1 MLAGLSW
8 AGYSILMR
16 KLMAFGYNGL
26 LVTRRCFFYGLL
38 FMLPAL
44 PFMDFAW
51 KPERLADFSNAANL
65 LFLGLGASALCFVA
79 WTFAIQ
85 RLGAVK
91 SCVYIYLV
99 PVVTV
104 ITAVLVLH
112 ERITLM
118 AAAGTA
124 LTLLGLAIS
133 EMRSFS
139 VLKKAEPLR
148 R

>member
-1 MLAGLSW
+1 
-8 AGYSILMR
+8 
-16 KLMAFGYNGL
+16 
-26 LVTRRCFFYGLL
+26 
-38 FMLPAL
+38 MLPAL

-51 KPERLADFSNAANL
+51 KPERLADLSNAANL

-85 RLGAVK
+85 RLGAVE

-124 LTLLGLAIS
+124 LTLLGLVIS
-133 EMRSFS
+133 EMRSFN

-148 R
+148 NEP

>member
-1 MLAGLSW
+1 MEFHLGL
-8 AGYSILMR
+8 
-16 KLMAFGYNGL
+16 
-26 LVTRRCFFYGLL
+26 
-38 FMLPAL
+38 
-44 PFMDFAW
+44 
-51 KPERLADFSNAANL
+51 ERLENPVNSLNL

-112 ERITLM
+112 ERITWM
-118 AAAGTA
+118 AALGTA
-124 LTLLGLAIS
+124 LTLLGLGIS
-133 EMRSFS
+133 EMRGFS
-139 VLKKAEPLR
+139 TLKRAGTLR
-148 R
+148 NQS

>member
-1 MLAGLSW
+1 MEFHLGL
-8 AGYSILMR
+8 
-16 KLMAFGYNGL
+16 
-26 LVTRRCFFYGLL
+26 
-38 FMLPAL
+38 
-44 PFMDFAW
+44 D
-51 KPERLADFSNAANL
+51 RLASPVNSINL

-139 VLKKAEPLR
+139 LLKKAEPLR